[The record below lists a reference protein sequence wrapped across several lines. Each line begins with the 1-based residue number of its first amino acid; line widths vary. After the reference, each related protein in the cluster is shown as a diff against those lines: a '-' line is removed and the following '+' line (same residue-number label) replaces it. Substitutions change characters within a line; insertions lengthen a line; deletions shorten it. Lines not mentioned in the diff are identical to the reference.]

1 MANKT
6 HFMTDKGIAVYPWLN
21 KADTKFDPDGT
32 YKTGIRLDADSAKGL
47 IQTMKQLAVDEFGK
61 KGETAKLPFQNDADT
76 GEYIFNAKSKY
87 KPKMVDSAGH
97 VIDPYNQPQVW
108 GGSTI
113 RIKGSMNPYS
123 AAGNIGV
130 SLQLS
135 AVQIIELSEGE
146 SNGDATF
153 DAVEGGF
160 VASKETSSEPQ
171 EATATE
177 DDWNF

>member
-1 MANKT
+1 
-6 HFMTDKGIAVYPWLN
+6 
-21 KADTKFDPDGT
+21 
-32 YKTGIRLDADSAKGL
+32 
-47 IQTMKQLAVDEFGK
+47 MKQLAVDEFGK

-87 KPKMVDSAGH
+87 KPKMVDSSGQ
-97 VIDPYNQPQVW
+97 VIDPNNQPQVW

-130 SLQLS
+130 SLQLP
-135 AVQIIELSEGE
+135 AVQIIELSEGD

-160 VASKETSSEPQ
+160 VATKETLSEPQ